1 MALHKLVSR
10 ASLASMVIV
19 ALFAL
24 TACSGI
30 PRAGGVN
37 QGAAVVPVE
46 NDTIEF
52 LPSGPVVDA
61 SQEQILRGFIE
72 AASSPV
78 SDFAIAREFLTPEF
92 ATQWDATTSVNV
104 DVGLRTVAQ
113 TGEEQGQLTYNLNAL
128 VDALGNYSDV
138 VPVLT
143 VTNEYS
149 FQQIDG
155 QWRISTAPNGVVMD
169 RFTFDQVYQEHPLYF
184 FDSTNSVL
192 VPDVRFFPAGA
203 SESTRITKALLAG
216 PSGWLAANG
225 AARSA
230 FPEGTALVA
239 DSVPVTKGI
248 ATVDL
253 NSAALSAD
261 PTVIRQ
267 MKQQLSASLQ
277 SAASINTVTMLVDGA
292 TLSNAIS
299 SSIDSVLPKP
309 VDSRPLVLTDKDF
322 GYWTGSTVEPAPQ
335 LVSAILATQP
345 TAITT
350 SSSNNLAAILTEAG
364 AALIRNNNAQ
374 LVDTRSGLI
383 APALDSFGYLWSV
396 PSTQPNKLL
405 VISTDGKQVQ
415 LEVPW
420 TTADSIIS
428 LSVSRDGSRVLAL
441 LETNGGYKLVVS
453 ALARGEKSLPTQL
466 GNPVT
471 LSLASGTPVAAAWVD
486 TTTVVSVAATG
497 NAYSV
502 RTQVVGGQASDL
514 AQVTTGIPVS
524 VVGANTVA
532 GIRILTS
539 DGNVMSQRSSAQWLT
554 AVSGVKVLAV
564 QQ

>member
-1 MALHKLVSR
+1 MSPQRSMSKALV
-10 ASLASMVIV
+10 ASVALV
-19 ALFAL
+19 ALFVL

-37 QGAAVVPVE
+37 QGSAVVPVE
-46 NDTIEF
+46 NDAIEF
-52 LPSGPVVDA
+52 LPSGPLPDA
-61 SQEQILRGFIE
+61 SQELILRGFIE

-78 SDFAIAREFLTPEF
+78 SDFAIARQFLTPEF

-104 DVGLRTVAQ
+104 DAGLRTVTQ
-113 TGEEQGQLTYNLNAL
+113 VGQEQGQLTYNLNAL

-149 FQQIDG
+149 FQQVDG
-155 QWRISTAPNGVVMD
+155 QWRISAAPNGVVMD

-192 VPDVRFFPAGA
+192 IPDVRFFPAGA

-225 AARSA
+225 AARTA

-239 DSVPVTKGI
+239 DTVPVTKGT

-277 SAASINTVTMLVDGA
+277 SVESINTVTMLVDGA

-299 SSIDSVLPKP
+299 SSVDTVLPKP
-309 VDSRPLVLTDKDF
+309 VDSRPLVLTDTAF
-322 GYWTGSTVEPAPQ
+322 GYWTGSTVETTPQ
-335 LVSAILATQP
+335 LSSVILAEQP
-345 TAITT
+345 TAIAT
-350 SSSNNLAAILTEAG
+350 NNGNNVAAVLTGAG
-364 AALIRNNNAQ
+364 ASFIRNGNAQ
-374 LVDTRSGLI
+374 LVDTRADLI
-383 APALDSFGYLWSV
+383 APALDSFGYIWSV
-396 PSTQPNKLL
+396 PASQPEKLF

-420 TTADSIIS
+420 TTADSILS

-441 LETNGGYKLVVS
+441 FETDGEYKFVVS
-453 ALARGEKSLPTQL
+453 ALVRGEKSLPVQL
-466 GNPVT
+466 GSPVT
-471 LSLASGTPVAAAWVD
+471 LSLAPGTPVAAAWVD
-486 TTTVVSVAATG
+486 TTTVVSVSATG
-497 NAYSV
+497 TAYNV
-502 RTQVVGGQASDL
+502 RAQVIGGQAADL
-514 AQVTTGIPVS
+514 AQITSGTPVS
-524 VVGANTVA
+524 VVGANTIA
-532 GIRILTS
+532 GIRILTAE
-539 DGNVMSQRSSAQWLT
+539 GNVLSQRSSAQWLT
-554 AVSGVKVLAV
+554 AVPGVKVLAV